1 VNGLQLQ
8 PRLKRLKLGGMLQT
22 LELRVDQAHQE
33 KLGHLEFLELLL
45 EDEIQRRANKALAHR
60 LQRARFDEPQT
71 LSDFDFAFNPKIP
84 SAQVRDLASCGF
96 IARKESVLLV
106 GPVGVGKTHLAQAIG
121 HAACMQGRSVLFEK
135 TSRLL
140 ADLGAG
146 HLDGTWE
153 RRLRRYLA
161 ADLLICDDF
170 GLRAFTERQ
179 GEDLYELVSER
190 VRRGSII
197 VTSNRPPTE
206 WYALFPNPVLA
217 EGALDRLINAAHHVL
232 LEGKSYR
239 PRQRPDAKDRAE
251 RARAGDGAENEALR
265 SPRTSATE
273 RPRAKTLA
281 VTEVRTK
288 TTKQD

>member
-1 VNGLQLQ
+1 MSTLQLE

-22 LELRVDQAHQE
+22 LELRLDQAHQE
-33 KLGHLEFLELLL
+33 KLGHLEFLELML
-45 EDEIQRRANKALAHR
+45 EDEIQRRANKALAR
-60 LQRARFDEPQT
+60 RIQRARFEEAQT
-71 LSDFDFAFNPKIP
+71 LSDFEFAFNPKIP
-84 SAQVRDLASCGF
+84 AAQIRDLATCGF
-96 IARKESVLLV
+96 IERKESVLLV

-135 TSRLL
+135 TARVL

-161 ADLLICDDF
+161 PELLILDDL

-217 EGALDRLINAAHHVL
+217 EGALDRLINASHHVT
-232 LEGKSYR
+232 LEGRSFR
-239 PRQRPDAKDRAE
+239 PRQRPDAKNRS
-251 RARAGDGAENEALR
+251 AGTLGGDVAENEALR
-265 SPRTSATE
+265 SSRTPATE
-273 RPRAKTLA
+273 RASITRLGAKA
-281 VTEVRTK
+281 VNTK
-288 TTKQD
+288 TN

>member
-1 VNGLQLQ
+1 MNALQLQ

-22 LELRVDQAHQE
+22 LDLRLDQAHQE
-33 KLGHLEFLELLL
+33 KLGHLEFLELML
-45 EDEIQRRANKALAHR
+45 EDEIQRRANKALAR
-60 LQRARFDEPQT
+60 RIQRARFEEERT

-84 SAQVRDLASCGF
+84 ASQIRDLATCGF
-96 IARKESVLLV
+96 IERTESVLLV

-121 HAACMQGRSVLFEK
+121 HAACRQGRNVLFDK
-135 TSRLL
+135 TARVL

-161 ADLLICDDF
+161 PDLLILDDF

-190 VRRGSII
+190 VRRASTI
-197 VTSNRPPTE
+197 VTSNRPPSE

-217 EGALDRLINAAHHVL
+217 EGALDRLINASHHVT

-239 PRQRPDAKDRAE
+239 PRQRPDARE
-251 RARAGDGAENEALR
+251 RSAGASSDDVAENGALR
-265 SPRTSATE
+265 SPRTPAAE
-273 RPRAKTLA
+273 RANITTLGRKAVKTK
-281 VTEVRTK
+281 RN
-288 TTKQD
+288 

>member
-1 VNGLQLQ
+1 MNALGLQ

-22 LELRVDQAHQE
+22 LELRADQAHTD

-45 EDEIQRRANKALAHR
+45 EDEIQRRANKALAR
-60 LQRARFDEPQT
+60 RIARARFEEERT
-71 LSDFDFAFNPKIP
+71 LSEFDFAFNPKIP
-84 SAQVRDLASCGF
+84 AAQIRDLATCSF
-96 IARKESVLLV
+96 IERRESVLLV
-106 GPVGVGKTHLAQAIG
+106 GPVGVGKTHLAAAIG

-135 TSRLL
+135 TAHVLS
-140 ADLGAG
+140 DLGAG

-161 ADLLICDDF
+161 PDLLICDDF
-170 GLRAFTERQ
+170 GLRAFSERQ

-197 VTSNRPPTE
+197 VTSNRPPAE

-239 PRQRPDAKDRAE
+239 PRQRPDVTDRSQGTSS
-251 RARAGDGAENEALR
+251 GDVAENEALR
-265 SPRTSATE
+265 SPRTAATE
-273 RPRAKTLA
+273 RVSARHPR
-281 VTEVRTK
+281 RGR
-288 TTKQD
+288 